1 MTSNVLQ
8 IACTIIDQFDSPGK
22 LTLHKHLT
30 SIYNSMMEN
39 LLVITAVGKDR
50 PGIVDQLSMAILE
63 SGCNINDSRMTVLGG
78 EFAIILLISAK
89 WNALAKLENQLP
101 ALGDQLELN
110 ITTKRTEQSPQNDK
124 LLSYSIDVVSMD
136 HPGIVYQIANFFS
149 SRNINIRE
157 LNTNSYSAAH
167 TGTPMFTMAMLVN
180 IPADIRIAAL
190 REEFLEFCDNLNMD
204 AVLEPSKL

>member
-1 MTSNVLQ
+1 
-8 IACTIIDQFDSPGK
+8 
-22 LTLHKHLT
+22 
-30 SIYNSMMEN
+30 MEN

-50 PGIVDQLSMAILE
+50 PGIVDQLSMAILDC
-63 SGCNINDSRMTVLGG
+63 GCNINDSRMTVLGG
-78 EFAIILLISAK
+78 EFAIILLICAK

-101 ALGDQLELN
+101 TLGDQLELN
-110 ITTKRTEQSPQNDK
+110 ITAKRTELSPQNDK

-149 SRNINIRE
+149 SRQINIRE
-157 LNTNSYSAAH
+157 LNTNSYAAAH
-167 TGTPMFTMAMLVN
+167 TGTPMFAMAMLVN

>member
-1 MTSNVLQ
+1 
-8 IACTIIDQFDSPGK
+8 
-22 LTLHKHLT
+22 
-30 SIYNSMMEN
+30 MEN

-50 PGIVDQLSMAILE
+50 PGIVDQLSMTILDN
-63 SGCNINDSRMTVLGG
+63 GCNINDSRMTVLGG

-101 ALGDQLELN
+101 ALGDRLELN
-110 ITTKRTEQSPQNDK
+110 ITAKRTEESPQNDK

-149 SRNINIRE
+149 SRKINIRE
-157 LNTNSYSAAH
+157 LNTNGYAAAH
-167 TGTPMFTMAMLVN
+167 TGTPMFTMAMLIN